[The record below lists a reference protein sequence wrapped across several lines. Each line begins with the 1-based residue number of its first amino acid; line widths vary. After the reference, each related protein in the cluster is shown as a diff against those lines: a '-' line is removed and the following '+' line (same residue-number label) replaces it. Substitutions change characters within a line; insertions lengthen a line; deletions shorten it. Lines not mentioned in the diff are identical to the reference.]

1 MAPGLRSVSY
11 RTQYFLIFCL
21 AFCFGFLYHPDSYQN
36 SYCVEGL
43 ASPASRKITNSNKQ
57 QQTNKSDGG
66 FAATKGFA
74 SKKQEGT
81 PSTQEENDARAKQTV
96 RNLFSVV
103 SHIQNQE
110 LYQPDWSN
118 HAAAASQ
125 DNSIIV
131 ATQDVP
137 KGHPLTLFPI
147 HALGLRT
154 IQNDQRKKKKHQRD
168 DTEFVAYDQD
178 NDAAYFATTGDE
190 QQAGMRLKLN
200 IPLDNTQPAS
210 KPISDRKRHVLFSV
224 FFPDKPIETG
234 WLGGRIKSSST
245 TSNAKSGSSNCV
257 TIPIP
262 GAAPLCAIVATRDI
276 QQGEELLQ
284 GNNVDAKVVDD
295 CKAILAKD
303 FEQELAELNGYITM
317 ACQ

>member
-1 MAPGLRSVSY
+1 
-11 RTQYFLIFCL
+11 
-21 AFCFGFLYHPDSYQN
+21 
-36 SYCVEGL
+36 VEGL

-57 QQTNKSDGG
+57 QQTNKSDNGG
-66 FAATKGFA
+66 FAASKGFA
-74 SKKQEGT
+74 SKKQEET
-81 PSTQEENDARAKQTV
+81 STTQEENDARAKQTV

-110 LYQPDWSN
+110 LYQPDWCN
-118 HAAAASQ
+118 NAATASTTTA
-125 DNSIIV
+125 DNNSIV

-154 IQNDQRKKKKHQRD
+154 IQNDQKKKKKHQRD

-178 NDAAYFATTGDE
+178 NDAAYFATDE
-190 QQAGMRLKLN
+190 QNQQAGMRLKLN
-200 IPLDNTQPAS
+200 IPLDHTQPAS

-224 FFPDKPIETG
+224 FFPDKPIEKG

-245 TSNAKSGSSNCV
+245 TSTNAKSGSSNCV

-284 GNNVDAKVVDD
+284 GNINVDAKVVDD